1 MLSALHG
8 PSSGNRRVARRGKK
22 PISPCWQEHAFTLL
36 ELLAVIAIMVL
47 VASLAIPAISGSKG
61 AADVN
66 KAVYDVAGTLEQA
79 RAYAITNNTYV
90 WVGIAEVDQSQNSS
104 ASAQATGYGRLA
116 LAAIASKDG
125 TKIYDETAS
134 DIGTDWAAKTASG
147 TGLIQIGK
155 LVRLENTH
163 LADSL
168 GVPTSGKM
176 QRPAVSSPYRL
187 GNASCASVLS
197 FTYPLGKA
205 ASSVQYV
212 FTKVIQF
219 DSQGTAKIIMKSNY
233 DTIIEWMEIGLQ
245 QMKGTS
251 PPPTPANPNVGNH
264 IALQLDGL
272 TGALKIY
279 RP

>member
-1 MLSALHG
+1 MS
-8 PSSGNRRVARRGKK
+8 R
-22 PISPCWQEHAFTLL
+22 CWQEHAFTLL
-36 ELLAVIAIMVL
+36 ELLAVIAIIVL
-47 VASLAIPAISGSKG
+47 ITALAIPTLSGNKG

-66 KAVYDVAGTLEQA
+66 QAAYDVAGALQQA

-90 WVGIAEVDQSQNSS
+90 WVGITEVDQSQSSS
-104 ASAQATGYGRLA
+104 ASPQATGYGRLA
-116 LAAIASKDG
+116 MAVIASKDG

-134 DIGTDWAAKTASG
+134 NIGVDWAAKTAGG

-155 LVRLENTH
+155 LLRLEKTH

-168 GVPTSGKM
+168 GAPTSGKM
-176 QRPAVSSPYRL
+176 QRPAVSSVYRL

-197 FTYPLGKA
+197 FSYPLGKT
-205 ASSVQYV
+205 ASSPQYV

-219 DSQGTAKIIMKSNY
+219 DSQGTAKIMMKSNY

-245 QMKGTS
+245 QMKGTN

-272 TGALKIY
+272 TGALKMY